1 MNSMRSKLPSKLAAA
16 QQVVAEDRK
25 LVANTE
31 DRVNLLNVN
40 VLSAEVETATGNSVE
55 AERLLQASIK
65 ESRNSGFAALELE
78 ARLALGETETKA
90 RNLTAGRATLASLEK
105 DAKSR
110 GFLLIARKAAAA
122 RKQRS
127 SS

>member
-1 MNSMRSKLPSKLAAA
+1 MRSKLPSKLAAA

-105 DAKSR
+105 DAKTK